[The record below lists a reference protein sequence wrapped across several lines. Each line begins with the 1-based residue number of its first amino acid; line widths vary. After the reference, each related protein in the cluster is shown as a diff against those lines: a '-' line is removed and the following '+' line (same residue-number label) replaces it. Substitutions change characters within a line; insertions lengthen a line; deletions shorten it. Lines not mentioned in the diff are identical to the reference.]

1 MVQSAKLRNL
11 VASDEGGALLVDD
24 HVKDPCP
31 LSPSPLPR
39 VNGQFFQIV
48 AAPPPKRQNFFVD
61 MVTLALSTIILA
73 FRTWKPKAI
82 KSNCGS
88 ECCTRLVPVVL
99 ATLGIFFSYVMYV
112 YMKFRPHAG
121 TEIALKE
128 ISKKM
133 YTLDCP
139 RKIIKA
145 VRNDYGKCRII
156 SKKTLETEMANH
168 HQSWTTLCPLFYNV
182 QMDIVYGC

>member
-1 MVQSAKLRNL
+1 M
-11 VASDEGGALLVDD
+11 
-24 HVKDPCP
+24 
-31 LSPSPLPR
+31 
-39 VNGQFFQIV
+39 
-48 AAPPPKRQNFFVD
+48 D
-61 MVTLALSTIILA
+61 MVTLALSTVILA

-88 ECCTRLVPVVL
+88 ECCTRLVPVV
-99 ATLGIFFSYVMYV
+99 FSYVMYV

-128 ISKKM
+128 ISKKI
-133 YTLDCP
+133 YTPDCP

-145 VRNDYGKCRII
+145 VRNDYGKCRIF

-168 HQSWTTLCPLFYNV
+168 H
-182 QMDIVYGC
+182 